1 MAREDLAF
9 EHRVLKPLKALKNP
23 PRRWL
28 LAVSGGADSMALAEF
43 TRRWRRGLGL
53 EKLIVAHVHH
63 GLKGPMKQVRFR
75 TQAQARLRDWCN
87 SHAIEFITNTPEKIA
102 LVSEKE
108 LRDYRHKALE
118 EWRASL
124 DLDVVVFAHH
134 ADDLLETRL
143 MRLIRGTGGFGLRAM
158 RLYGARKLRPFLS
171 VSRLEIE
178 NYLRSCGLEWSED
191 PSNFQHEAF
200 RNWLRHEW
208 LSSLEKRQPGAVKSL
223 SRSLELIS
231 RTQRLKTRV
240 DIDLNAGVR
249 REVINNASSLE
260 REELITVYLRGL
272 GLNNYGQSHVRE
284 ILKRVDTR
292 KKNLTFEVLGVVFE
306 VTPDFLRASRV

>member
-53 EKLIVAHVHH
+53 EKLVVAHVHH
-63 GLKGPMKQVRFR
+63 GSKGSAKQVRFR
-75 TQAQARLRDWCN
+75 TQAQARVREWCI
-87 SHAIEFITNTPEKIA
+87 SHAIEFITNEPEKIH
-102 LVSEKE
+102 LDSEKE
-108 LRDYRHKALE
+108 LREYRHKALE
-118 EWRASL
+118 DWRASL

-143 MRLIRGTGGFGLRAM
+143 LRLIRGTGGFGLRAM
-158 RLYGARKLRPFLS
+158 RLCSARKLRPFLG

-178 NYLRSCGLEWSED
+178 TYLRSCKLKWSED
-191 PSNFQHEAF
+191 PSNLQYGAF

-223 SRSLELIS
+223 SRSLELVS
-231 RTQRLKTRV
+231 RMQRSKTRV
-240 DIDLNAGVR
+240 DIDLSAGVR
-249 REVINNASSLE
+249 REVINKVSSLE
-260 REELITVYLRGL
+260 REELITAYLRGL
-272 GLNNYGQSHVRE
+272 GLNNYGQTHVRE
-284 ILKRVDTR
+284 ILKRVDTG
-292 KKNLTFEVLGVVFE
+292 KKNLTFKVLGVVFE